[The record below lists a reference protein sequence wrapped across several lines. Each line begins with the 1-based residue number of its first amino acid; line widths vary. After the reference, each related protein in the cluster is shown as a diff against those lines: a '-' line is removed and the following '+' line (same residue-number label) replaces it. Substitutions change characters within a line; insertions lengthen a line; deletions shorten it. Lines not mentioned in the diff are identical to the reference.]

1 MFSPS
6 RNGMGDLSSDDDVP
20 PLVSVAEGEAEAFLI
35 AAEPTPA
42 QALEAPDAAAE
53 PPRAVRLSHVA
64 GLENLGNTCFF
75 NSVLQAR
82 APGT

>member
-1 MFSPS
+1 
-6 RNGMGDLSSDDDVP
+6 MGDLSSDDEVP
-20 PLVSVAEGEAEAFLI
+20 PLVSVVEGEAAALLV

-42 QALEAPDAAAE
+42 EPLEAPGAVAE

-82 APGT
+82 ARGT